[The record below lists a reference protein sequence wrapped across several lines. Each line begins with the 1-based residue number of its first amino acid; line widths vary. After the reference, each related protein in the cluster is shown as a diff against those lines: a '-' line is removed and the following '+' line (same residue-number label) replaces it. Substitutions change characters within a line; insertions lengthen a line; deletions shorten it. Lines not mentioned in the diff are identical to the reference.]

1 MNTTAPVR
9 IDIWSDYVCPFC
21 YLELPPIQRL
31 QQEHAGQVEVVW
43 RAFELRP
50 DPKPTL
56 DPDGEYL
63 HTTWNRSVY
72 PMAAERGMTLKLP
85 PVQPRSRLAFE
96 AVAHAR
102 ELGRFDAMHAALFRA
117 FFVDGRDIGNPD
129 VLAEIGVEIGLERQG
144 LVEAL
149 ASGRHTAAVHEDQQ
163 LAYSLGVA
171 GVPIMVFRPAGAG
184 WERAFGVRG
193 AVPYETMASALRQ
206 ALDEAARQA
215 T

>member
-1 MNTTAPVR
+1 MNTRPPIR

-21 YLELPPIQRL
+21 YLELPLVQRL

-63 HTTWNRSVY
+63 HSTWNRSVY
-72 PMAAERGMTLKLP
+72 PMAAERGMRLKLP

-96 AVAHAR
+96 AVAYAR
-102 ELGRFDAMHAALFRA
+102 EHGRFDAMHAALFRA
-117 FFVDGRDIGNPD
+117 FFEDGRDIGD
-129 VLAEIGVEIGLERQG
+129 VGVLADIGVESGLEREG
-144 LVEAL
+144 LVQAL
-149 ASGRHTAAVHEDQQ
+149 ASGRHTAGVHEDQQ
-163 LAYSLGVA
+163 LAHSLGVA
-171 GVPIMVFRPAGAG
+171 GVPIMVFRPLGAG

-193 AVPYETMASALRQ
+193 AVPYDSMAAALRQ
-206 ALDEAARQA
+206 LLTEAGRQA
-215 T
+215 D

>member
-1 MNTTAPVR
+1 MNSPAPIR
-9 IDIWSDYVCPFC
+9 IDVWSDYVCPFC
-21 YLELPPIQRL
+21 YLELPPIRRL
-31 QQEHAGQVEVVW
+31 QEQYAGQVEVAW

-102 ELGRFDAMHAALFRA
+102 EQGRFEAMHEALFRA
-117 FFVDGRDIGNPD
+117 FFEDGRDIGAPS
-129 VLAEIGVEIGLERQG
+129 VLADIGAESGLDRQG
-144 LVEAL
+144 LLEVLE
-149 ASGRHTAAVHEDQQ
+149 SGRHTSAVHADQQ
-163 LAYSLGVA
+163 LAHSLGVA
-171 GVPIMVFRPAGAG
+171 GVPIMVFRPPGTG
-184 WERAFGVRG
+184 WEQAFGVRG
-193 AVPYETMASALRQ
+193 AVPYETMESALRQ
-206 ALDEAARQA
+206 ALAEPSR
-215 T
+215 

>member
-1 MNTTAPVR
+1 MNSPAPVR

-21 YLELPPIQRL
+21 YLELPSIRRL
-31 QQEHAGQVEVVW
+31 QERHEGQVEVLW

-50 DPKPTL
+50 EPKPTL

-72 PMAAERGMTLKLP
+72 PMAAQRGMHLKLP

-102 ELGRFDAMHAALFRA
+102 EQGHFDAMHAALFRA
-117 FFVDGRDIGNPD
+117 FFEDGRDIGNPA
-129 VLAEIGVEIGLERQG
+129 VLADIGAACGVERQG
-144 LVEAL
+144 LAEAL
-149 ASGRHTAAVHEDQQ
+149 GSGRHTAAVHADQQ
-163 LAYSLGVA
+163 LAGTLGVA

-184 WERAFGVRG
+184 WERAFGVSG
-193 AVPYETMASALRQ
+193 AVPYETIEAALRQ
-206 ALDEAARQA
+206 ALGEPAR
-215 T
+215 

>member
-1 MNTTAPVR
+1 MNPPAPIR
-9 IDIWSDYVCPFC
+9 IDVWSDYVCPFC
-21 YLELPPIQRL
+21 YLELPPIRRL
-31 QQEHAGQVEVVW
+31 QAQYTGQVEVIW

-102 ELGRFDAMHAALFRA
+102 EQGRFDTMHEALFRA
-117 FFVDGRDIGNPD
+117 FFEDGRDIGNPG
-129 VLAEIGVEIGLERQG
+129 VLADIAEQTGVDRQG
-144 LVEAL
+144 LTEAL
-149 ASGRHTAAVHEDQQ
+149 ESGRHTAAVHADQQ
-163 LAYSLGVA
+163 LAHSFGVA

-184 WERAFGVRG
+184 WEQAFGVRG
-193 AVPYETMASALRQ
+193 AVPYETMESALRQ
-206 ALDEAARQA
+206 ALGESAG
-215 T
+215 